1 MEDLLHIFCNYRQ
14 NNWAEWLPVVQYILN
29 SRVSATT
36 QKAPYEVWMGHIPLA
51 HQVAAVNNVPKLEER
66 VKLLK
71 AVRKDVSEAITKAQE
86 KWKRNT
92 GFKPYKPGE
101 QVWLEGTHLHTTHP
115 T

>member
-1 MEDLLHIFCNYRQ
+1 M
-14 NNWAEWLPVVQYILN
+14 VQYILN

-36 QKAPYEVWMGHIPLA
+36 QKAPYKVWMGHISLA
-51 HQVAAVNNVPKLEER
+51 HQVAAANNVPKLEER

-86 KWKRNT
+86 KWKRST

-101 QVWLEGTHLHTTHP
+101 QV
-115 T
+115 